1 MHTASQY
8 SVDTS
13 YKFFDR
19 SLLVGASFKFV
30 SMDAFQVDLKCF
42 LLCTAAMQPGRNLVS
57 RKKYSAL
64 NMHFD
69 LRLCHVHS

>member
-1 MHTASQY
+1 MHTAIQY

-19 SLLVGASFKFV
+19 SLLEGASFKFV
-30 SMDAFQVDLKCF
+30 SMDAFQKVLPSLHC
-42 LLCTAAMQPGRNLVS
+42 CTMQPGRNLVS

-64 NMHFD
+64 NMRFD